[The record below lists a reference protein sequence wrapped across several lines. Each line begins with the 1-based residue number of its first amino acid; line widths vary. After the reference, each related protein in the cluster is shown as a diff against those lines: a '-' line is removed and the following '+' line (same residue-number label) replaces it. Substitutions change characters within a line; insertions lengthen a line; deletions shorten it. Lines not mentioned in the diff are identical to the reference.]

1 MSLMPLLS
9 LYEAKQADL
18 LQKLKNVYQEKLMI
32 KIYPDQETE
41 FLEIVSGINNPK
53 LQDTFKT
60 VKNLEWNDFLEAR
73 QKFIELIRSEAFK
86 VFNWI
91 LEPVETFNQEAVE
104 VEDDFEA
111 ERLIVIYRAVNN
123 IAYAFMLFF
132 RQYQLRF
139 FDSWYEAWNP
149 ECWEKLRILELAESG
164 K

>member
-18 LQKLKNVYQEKLMI
+18 LQDLKNIYQEQLEL
-32 KIYPDQETE
+32 KIYPDQENE
-41 FLEIVSGINNPK
+41 FLEMVSGIHNEK
-53 LQDTFKT
+53 LQAKL
-60 VKNLEWNDFLEAR
+60 KAIKALEWNEFLDARMQYIEFIRNEAWN
-73 QKFIELIRSEAFK
+73 

-91 LEPVETFNQEAVE
+91 LEPVEEFNQKAIE
-104 VEDDFEA
+104 VEDDSEA

-123 IAYAFMLFF
+123 IAYAFMAFF

-149 ECWEKLRILELAESG
+149 ECWEKLHILELAESG

>member
-41 FLEIVSGINNPK
+41 FLEIVSGINNAK

-73 QKFIELIRSEAFK
+73 QKFIELIQSEAFK

-123 IAYAFMLFF
+123 IAYAFMSFF

-149 ECWEKLRILELAESG
+149 ECWEKLRILELAESE

>member
-1 MSLMPLLS
+1 MNLMPLIS
-9 LYEAKQADL
+9 LYEAKCSHL
-18 LQKLKNVYQEKLMI
+18 LQDLKNVYQEKLMI

-91 LEPVETFNQEAVE
+91 LEPVEEFNQKAIE
-104 VEDDFEA
+104 VEDDSEA

>member
-9 LYEAKQADL
+9 LYEAKQVVL
-18 LQKLKNVYQEKLMI
+18 LQELKNVYQEELMI

-53 LQDTFKT
+53 LQDTFKI

>member
-18 LQKLKNVYQEKLMI
+18 LQELKNVYQEKLMI

-91 LEPVETFNQEAVE
+91 LEPVETFNQEAIE
-104 VEDDFEA
+104 VEDDSEA

>member
-32 KIYPDQETE
+32 KIYPDQEIE

-91 LEPVETFNQEAVE
+91 LEPVETFNQEAIE
-104 VEDDFEA
+104 VEDDSEA

-149 ECWEKLRILELAESG
+149 ECWEKLRILELAESE

>member
-139 FDSWYEAWNP
+139 FDSWYGAWNP

>member
-9 LYEAKQADL
+9 LYESKQSDL
-18 LQKLKNVYQEKLMI
+18 LQELKNVYQEELMI

-53 LQDTFKT
+53 LQDTFKA
-60 VKNLEWNDFLEAR
+60 VKNLKWNDFLEAR

-91 LEPVETFNQEAVE
+91 LEPVEEFNQKAIETE
-104 VEDDFEA
+104 NDFEA
-111 ERLIVIYRAVNN
+111 QEFITKYQKVSN
-123 IAYAFMLFF
+123 IAYAFTAFF
-132 RQYQLRF
+132 RHYQLRF
-139 FDSWYEAWNP
+139 FDSWYETWNP
-149 ECWEKLRILELAESG
+149 DCWTKLRIFELTEAE

>member
-9 LYEAKQADL
+9 LYESKQSDL
-18 LQKLKNVYQEKLMI
+18 LQELKNVYQEELMI

-53 LQDTFKT
+53 LQDTFKAL
-60 VKNLEWNDFLEAR
+60 KNLKWNDFLKAR

-91 LEPVETFNQEAVE
+91 LEPVEEFNQKAIETE
-104 VEDDFEA
+104 NDFEA
-111 ERLIVIYRAVNN
+111 QELITKYQKVSN
-123 IAYAFMLFF
+123 IAYAFMAFF
-132 RQYQLRF
+132 RHYQLRF

-149 ECWEKLRILELAESG
+149 DCWTKLRIFELTEAE

>member
-9 LYEAKQADL
+9 LYEDKQADL

-91 LEPVETFNQEAVE
+91 LEPVEEFNQKAIE
-104 VEDDFEA
+104 VEDDSEA

-123 IAYAFMLFF
+123 IAYAFMAFF

-149 ECWEKLRILELAESG
+149 ECWEKLRILELAETE

>member
-9 LYEAKQADL
+9 LYEAKQFNL
-18 LQKLKNVYQEKLMI
+18 LQELKNVYQEELMI

-60 VKNLEWNDFLEAR
+60 VKNLGWNDFLEAR

-86 VFNWI
+86 VFDWI
-91 LEPVETFNQEAVE
+91 LEPVEEFNQEAVE
-104 VEDDFEA
+104 TEDSSKAQE
-111 ERLIVIYRAVNN
+111 LITKYQKVSN
-123 IAYAFMLFF
+123 IAYAFAAFF
-132 RQYQLRF
+132 CQYQLRF

-149 ECWEKLRILELAESG
+149 DCWTKLRIFELAEVER
-164 K
+164 

>member
-9 LYEAKQADL
+9 LYEAKQFNL
-18 LQKLKNVYQEKLMI
+18 LQELKNVYQEELMI

-53 LQDTFKT
+53 LQDAFKT

-73 QKFIELIRSEAFK
+73 QKFIELIRREAFK

-91 LEPVETFNQEAVE
+91 FEPVEGFNQKAIETE
-104 VEDDFEA
+104 NDFEA
-111 ERLIVIYRAVNN
+111 EELITKYQQVSN
-123 IAYAFMLFF
+123 IAYAFVAFF
-132 RQYQLRF
+132 RHYHLRF

-149 ECWEKLRILELAESG
+149 DCWEKLRIFELAEAE